1 MIYGKTGAI
10 VSSKSNLRT
19 AGAKDGNRQVAARKS
34 PRQMVRTELAI
45 NQ

>member
-1 MIYGKTGAI
+1 MMYGKNGAI
-10 VSSKSNLRT
+10 ASSKSNLRT

-34 PRQMVRTELAI
+34 PKQIVRTELAI